1 MKNKILLTITAL
13 SNIVFVADAAYLL
26 DERYYGSNG
35 WQTALTGLISS
46 AAWICLFTYANPRP
60 VERFFKQILQK
71 GADIYARYR
80 NKITRV
86 YRKNYE

>member
-1 MKNKILLTITAL
+1 MKNRILLTITAL

-80 NKITRV
+80 NKIKRV